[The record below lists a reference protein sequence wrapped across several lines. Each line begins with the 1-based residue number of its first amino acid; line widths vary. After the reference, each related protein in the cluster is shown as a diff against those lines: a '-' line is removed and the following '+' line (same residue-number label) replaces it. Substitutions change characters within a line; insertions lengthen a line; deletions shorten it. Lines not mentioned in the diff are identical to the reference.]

1 MTAFVVFFFFFLFL
15 GPDAVTANGGLLFKW
30 FMFCLCRT
38 EQFLHSSNM
47 YCTLDQPF
55 SNSFVTLGL
64 FLRFHS
70 KTNFK
75 ICRIKSSQG
84 VSFSLSCSLLYIS
97 CFRNLVLEVYL
108 FHKYL
113 NFISGRLFTFRLMRT
128 LTTFF
133 LFSSFFLLLFSFS
146 FLYKYARVYK
156 QKQAIF

>member
-1 MTAFVVFFFFFLFL
+1 MVGYFLNDLCFVFVE
-15 GPDAVTANGGLLFKW
+15 PSS
-30 FMFCLCRT
+30 FCT
-38 EQFLHSSNM
+38 VQT
-47 YCTLDQPF
+47 CTVQDQPF

-113 NFISGRLFTFRLMRT
+113 NFNISGRLFTFRLMRT

-133 LFSSFFLLLFSFS
+133 LLFFLLLFSFS

-156 QKQAIF
+156 HKQAIF

>member
-1 MTAFVVFFFFFLFL
+1 MTAFVVFFLSFLFP
-15 GPDAVTANGGLLFKW
+15 GPDAVTANGRLLFKW

-156 QKQAIF
+156 HKQAIF